1 MAFLFLGCYDITCE
15 EKRGKKKHEVFYKRI
30 VKYKG
35 KDNMGAVWEN
45 PAAAAV
51 PGKYRWCLNMA
62 VSKNAEE
69 FSEEYY
75 KDLYTRRRRAF
86 VKQMKE
92 EEGEAFDKIAAEVA
106 FMRHHEETVK
116 RMERIS
122 GAAVP
127 PAKWIAWMQT
137 RSVCWQP

>member
-15 EKRGKKKHEVFYKRI
+15 EKRGKKKHEVFTKEWYE
-30 VKYKG
+30 
-35 KDNMGAVWEN
+35 ACQ
-45 PAAAAV
+45 AAD
-51 PGKYRWCLNMA
+51 WCLYMA

-92 EEGEAFDKIAAEVA
+92 EEE
-106 FMRHHEETVK
+106 
-116 RMERIS
+116 
-122 GAAVP
+122 
-127 PAKWIAWMQT
+127 QT
-137 RSVCWQP
+137 K